1 MKDMFQKENP
11 GMMGFLGLNLAES
24 TRFIFEIL
32 SWLARLLVYQSAF
45 ALFSILFHQPNRECL
60 HTKPLSRL
68 IFRDLKPQVGKLD
81 PYGSHSQPYFIHE
94 ALNVGTLPRSCSGFA
109 WLQKHRDLYQD
120 VNSL

>member
-11 GMMGFLGLNLAES
+11 DMMGFLGCVKLAES
-24 TRFIFEIL
+24 TRFIFEIS

-45 ALFSILFHQPNRECL
+45 ALFSRLSYQPNRDCL

-94 ALNVGTLPRSCSGFA
+94 AVNVGTPPRSCPDFA
-109 WLQKHRDLYQD
+109 
-120 VNSL
+120 